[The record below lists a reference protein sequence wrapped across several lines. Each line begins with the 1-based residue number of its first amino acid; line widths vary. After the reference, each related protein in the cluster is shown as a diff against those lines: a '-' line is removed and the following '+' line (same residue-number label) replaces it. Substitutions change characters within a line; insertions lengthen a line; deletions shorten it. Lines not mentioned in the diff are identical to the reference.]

1 MSDDADGY
9 AVPRSPLGD
18 AANDVGRNLS
28 PHDTN
33 WLAHLVVGY
42 LHRRAIEAPHATAR
56 EYTLDVL
63 TVLNEI
69 QSACEQYLRNAVA
82 GARREG
88 ATWTQIG
95 ERVNVSKQTA
105 YSRWGSI
112 IEHRDGQSFVVDIIR
127 NAEIPMRR
135 IGPDTPPTRAQAN
148 PIPPTPDQRRTIAEH
163 FTGTEGADPENIDLI
178 ANAVV
183 TLARGL
189 ADGGG
194 GNWDNP
200 TDANHYLQL
209 ALTIAHPKT
218 GAKTVTNRPA

>member
-1 MSDDADGY
+1 MPGNDADGY

-33 WLAHLVVGY
+33 WIAHLIVGY
-42 LHRRAIEAPHATAR
+42 MHRRAAEAPNATAR
-56 EYTLDVL
+56 EFTLDL
-63 TVLNEI
+63 ITVLNEI
-69 QSACEQYLRNAVA
+69 HKACEHYLSNAVA

-88 ATWTQIG
+88 ATWAQIG
-95 ERVNVSKQTA
+95 ERVDVSKQTA

-112 IEHRDGQSFVVDIIR
+112 IEHRDGQSFVVDVIR
-127 NAEIPMRR
+127 DAEIPLRR
-135 IGPDTPPTRAQAN
+135 IDPDTQPTRAQAN
-148 PIPPTPDQRRTIAEH
+148 PIPPTPDQLRTIADH
-163 FTGTEGADPENIDLI
+163 FAGTEAADPANLDLV

-189 ADGGG
+189 ADGAGG
-194 GNWDNP
+194 DWDNP

-209 ALTIAHPKT
+209 ALTIAHPK
-218 GAKTVTNRPA
+218 AHPSAQ